1 MLHGAKDRREGKNLT
16 TKNAEITKVKKDTD
30 DRNNQTKERAG
41 VRTKSLHT

>member
-30 DRNNQTKERAG
+30 DRNGLWELGDKENKKL
-41 VRTKSLHT
+41 KS